1 MKKFISI
8 VCIFAMILSF
18 CTFGVMAE
26 ESVLSGITAEKLAV
40 SGGVNQIP
48 SSIVASLTLPAI
60 EGVTWESSNTAV
72 LGNDGTVT
80 RPMIEDADVTLTAKT
95 ATEEKTFNYTVKAR
109 TTNILHQD
117 SFAYTDRTALF
128 PNTNS
133 GTRWNITGGTDT
145 TSSLNTDNSG
155 NKYASF
161 DFVSNNATKRQILTA
176 ATGDVLYLSV
186 DVKPDADNIQYM
198 AVRVDGTDKNGK
210 TISYNIRMGY
220 FYKGTARAGTYEN
233 DKVAYGIYDGTKFVN
248 FKAKIDLLNQK
259 YYVTFDGGETTGP
272 WTFAVQRDSGSTIDA
287 LNVDKFTSI
296 GVVSFTSS
304 SSGVIA
310 VDNFSISTKTEV
322 DDLISSLENTEKVQ
336 YVKNQIKESVL
347 ANETAGG
354 ITQNIN
360 LGDYGSV
367 ADVVWTSENPAITIS
382 DDGKTAVVTQGAMPS
397 AGVLTA
403 TITSGD
409 VTDTVKFPLTVA
421 PRGTH
426 RIRNGALEEDFES
439 YTEGGVLSWAP
450 QYTTDKGTV
459 VRDSETGSLA
469 GQFVRQGTANAS
481 RVYAWRLYNTQGN
494 HKWTERY
501 ILSLDIKY
509 NPGAENS
516 KVYIRQM
523 GVLGFNYIGLDYAKK
538 EAILGNVGY
547 GHGTDK
553 RYILRDDAAMN
564 YSSDE
569 WVHIDIDFN
578 AAKRETKMYVNGS
591 AVSESPMEIA
601 DNYINP
607 DYSMPMR
614 GFDIGLDGE
623 GTVLVDN
630 VSVRAF
636 DEAEVFD
643 ENCDFTVQKFT
654 ITNQK
659 GETIRNIGK
668 TTTSVKATLRVNK
681 NRDASMGDA
690 KMFLALYDAQGKLV
704 EITSADVSEGT
715 YGYSIVNA
723 EIALKGDCTGYNA
736 KAFLLYEDKLMALTE
751 NQDMNK
757 EIVFDEALFSKE
769 VNYALAS
776 DLGYSEFESTYDPNI
791 DAIFF
796 DGEDYLGN
804 PTKHFAYF
812 GVPEGASASNPVPA
826 VVLVHGG
833 GGTAFDEWVKIWN
846 DRGYAAIAMDMN
858 GKLPNQGRIKHA
870 WAGAENEYYGSRKA
884 VDASKDLW
892 MYQCVTEVILAHNLL
907 MQDERILSDKIGITG
922 ISWGGII
929 TSTAIGVDTRFQFAV
944 PVYGCGYLYEMDSYM
959 GKTVLDDEMIDWD
972 PSNFIAKAN
981 KDMPTLWINGDL
993 DGNFAID
1000 GFSKSAELMGDNMNI
1015 VIKPNMS
1022 HGHQAGYWVERV
1034 PEIYS
1039 FADSVVN
1046 GTDSLIKV
1054 SDPVI
1059 DGDTVTVTVSGGSA
1073 NAGNLYYT
1081 ESEALLYDDATG
1093 TVPEYSF
1100 TSVAGNGNGTEWTFT
1115 LPEGA
1120 KKFYVT
1126 FDYTLNGK
1134 THKASTKF
1142 VSLN

>member
-1 MKKFISI
+1 MKKFLSI
-8 VCIFAMILSF
+8 LCAIAIALSV
-18 CTFGVMAE
+18 CTFSVMAE
-26 ESVLSGITAEKLAV
+26 EGVLSGVTAESLAV
-40 SGGVNQIP
+40 SNGVNQIP
-48 SSIVASLTLPAI
+48 SSIVSSLTLPEI
-60 EGVTWESSNTAV
+60 EGVTWESSNTDV
-72 LGNDGTVT
+72 LANDGTVT
-80 RPMIEDADVTLTAKT
+80 RPMIEDENVTLTAKT

-109 TTNILHQD
+109 TTEVIYQD
-117 SFAYTDRTALF
+117 SFAYASRSQLF
-128 PNTNS
+128 SSS
-133 GTRWNITGGTDT
+133 GWSTYGGTDT
-145 TSSLNTDNSG
+145 TSDVVVAG
-155 NKYASF
+155 DNKYASF
-161 DFVSNNATKRQILTA
+161 DFETNGAWKRKILSA
-176 ATGDVLYLSV
+176 SGDIINLSF
-186 DVKPDADNIQYM
+186 DVKADPTKDTAV
-198 AVRVDGTDKNGK
+198 AVRLNGQKISDGSEAVYAFTLV
-210 TISYNIRMGY
+210 R
-220 FYKGTARAGTYEN
+220 FYQGTARPAIYE
-233 DKVAYGIYDGTKFVN
+233 DLGVFGRYDGSRFCRVD
-248 FKAKIDLLNQK
+248 AKINIADK
-259 YYVTFDGGETTGP
+259 TFSVAFDGGTEVGP
-272 WTFAVQRDSGSTIDA
+272 FHMENQRNGDLS
-287 LNVDKFTSI
+287 VEEFTSGKYTFDRI
-296 GVVSFTSS
+296 DTVRFTRTASS
-304 SSGVIA
+304 APSGFIA
-310 VDNFSISTKTEV
+310 VDNFSVSTEVEV
-322 DDLISSLENTEKVQ
+322 DDVISSLGNSEKVQ
-336 YVKNQIKESVL
+336 YVKKQIAKAL
-347 ANETAGG
+347 ATSETAGG
-354 ITQNIN
+354 ITQNID
-360 LGDYGSV
+360 LGEYAGVEVEWNSQ
-367 ADVVWTSENPAITIS
+367 NPGIAIS
-382 DDGKTAVVTQGAMPS
+382 DDGKTAVVTQTASPQW
-397 AGVLTA
+397 GVLSA
-403 TITSGD
+403 TITAGD
-409 VTDTVKFPLTVA
+409 VSETVKFPFTVA
-421 PRGTH
+421 PLGTH
-426 RIRNGALEEDFES
+426 SIRNGALEEDFES
-439 YTEGGVLSWAP
+439 YQEGAELSWAP
-450 QYTTDKGTV
+450 QYTTNKGVV
-459 VRDSETGSLA
+459 VRDEVTGSLA
-469 GQFVRQGTANAS
+469 GQFVRRGTENANKDF
-481 RVYAWRLYNTQGN
+481 AWRLYNAAGN

-501 ILSLDIKY
+501 LLSLDIKY
-509 NPGAENS
+509 APGAENS

-564 YSSDE
+564 YSADE

-578 AAKRETKMYVNGS
+578 AAKRQTLMYVNGV
-591 AVSESPMEIA
+591 AVSEAPMDIA
-601 DNYINP
+601 DNYINS
-607 DYSMPMR
+607 DYLMPMR
-614 GFDIGLDGE
+614 GFDIALAGE
-623 GTVLVDN
+623 GVVSVDN

-643 ENCDFTVQKFT
+643 ENSDFTVQKFA

-681 NRDASMGDA
+681 NRDASNGSA
-690 KMFLALYDAQGKLV
+690 KMFLALYDTKGKLV

-736 KAFLLYEDKLMALTE
+736 KAFLLYENKLMPLTE

-776 DLGYSEFESTYDPNI
+776 ELGYSEFESTYDSNI

-858 GKLPNQGRIKHA
+858 GKLPSASRTNHA

-884 VDASKDLW
+884 VDGAKDVW
-892 MYQCVTEVILAHNLL
+892 MYQCMTEVILAHNLL
-907 MQDERILSDKIGITG
+907 MQDERIISDKIGITG
-922 ISWGGII
+922 VSWGGII
-929 TSTAIGVDTRFQFAV
+929 TSTAIGVDTRFQFAA

-1000 GFSKSAELMGDNMNI
+1000 GFSKSAELMGDKMNI

-1022 HGHQAGYWVERV
+1022 HGHQAGYWEERV

-1039 FADSVVN
+1039 FADFVIN
-1046 GTDSLIKV
+1046 GTASLMQV

-1059 DGDTVTVTVSGGSA
+1059 NGNTVTVTVSG
-1073 NAGNLYYT
+1073 NATAANLYYT
-1081 ESEALLYDDATG
+1081 EAEALLYDDATG
-1093 TVPEYSF
+1093 TIPEYSF
-1100 TSVAGNGNGTEWTFT
+1100 TSVAGNSSGAEWTFT

-1142 VSLN
+1142 ISLN